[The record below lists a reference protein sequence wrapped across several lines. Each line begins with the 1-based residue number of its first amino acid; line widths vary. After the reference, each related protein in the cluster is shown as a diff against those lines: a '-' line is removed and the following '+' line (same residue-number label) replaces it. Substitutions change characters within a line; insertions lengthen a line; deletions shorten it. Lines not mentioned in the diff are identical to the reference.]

1 MVEKFTADLDST
13 KLSNADYIYLAVLKN
28 YELVLSYITTDL
40 FNISMTKLHFLDC
53 WKVSYATPVF
63 HNVEIISVAKK
74 YMPFTLF
81 SVVNKILK
89 Q

>member
-40 FNISMTKLHFLDC
+40 FNISMTTLHFPDC
-53 WKVSYATPVF
+53 WKVSYVTPLF
-63 HNVEIISVAKK
+63 HNVEIISMAKK

-81 SVVNKILK
+81 SVVNKMFK

>member
-1 MVEKFTADLDST
+1 MVGKSIADLDST
-13 KLSNADYIYLAVLKN
+13 KLSNADYIYLVVLKN

-53 WKVSYATPVF
+53 WKVSYVTPLF
-63 HNVEIISVAKK
+63 HNVEIISMAKK

-81 SVVNKILK
+81 SVVNKMFK